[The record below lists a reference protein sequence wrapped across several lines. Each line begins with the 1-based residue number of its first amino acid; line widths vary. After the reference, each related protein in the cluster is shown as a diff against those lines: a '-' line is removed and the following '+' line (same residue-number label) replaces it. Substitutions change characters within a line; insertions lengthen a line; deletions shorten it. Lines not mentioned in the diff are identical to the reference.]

1 MSDIRIVVVLTDAN
15 PELVAE
21 FEKISPRARAERMR
35 VLATLGQQLGTQ
47 RRAVGGTSIS
57 TTVPSGVNP
66 VARTST
72 EKATATSKASP
83 NAEQGTTLPPS
94 REPQVQD
101 AVGDSTANQSRPSNP
116 RIGSKVA
123 RFAASLGNSQ
133 SN

>member
-35 VLATLGQQLGTQ
+35 VLATLGQQLGSQ
-47 RRAVGGTSIS
+47 RRAMGGP
-57 TTVPSGVNP
+57 TTPLAAPNTGNANPRPS
-66 VARTST
+66 ADKSA
-72 EKATATSKASP
+72 ATVKASP
-83 NAEQGTTLPPS
+83 ITESVASLPPS
-94 REPQVQD
+94 IAPQPQNSM
-101 AVGDSTANQSRPSNP
+101 GDSSSTSQRPSNP

>member
-1 MSDIRIVVVLTDAN
+1 MSDIRIVVVLTVAN

-35 VLATLGQQLGTQ
+35 VLATLGQQLVAQ
-47 RRAVGGTSIS
+47 RRAVGGPSVP
-57 TTVPSGVNP
+57 TTAPSGVNP
-66 VARTST
+66 MALASN
-72 EKATATSKASP
+72 EKSAAIAKASP
-83 NAEQGTTLPPS
+83 IAEQGPTSPPY
-94 REPQVQD
+94 RAPQVQD
-101 AVGDSTANQSRPSNP
+101 AIGDSTSTSPRPTHP